1 MRDRWPAPTRQMLWC
16 STRLA
21 LYLLILRLTT
31 RSALRRRRSGS
42 SSWPISVMADRNAW
56 VTFLVL
62 VPIPGADAAAGG
74 VQAAGEADPVRVD
87 AMVVGDFGHQ
97 GANGVVGAEEAV
109 CLLAHTVRVSSS
121 AETTRGPR
129 WWVFSS
135 SRVVSNSQRCG

>member
-1 MRDRWPAPTRQMLWC
+1 MLSISMMDAVMLTLPTMLTVAGSTRQMLWC

-62 VPIPGADAAAGG
+62 VPIP
-74 VQAAGEADPVRVD
+74 ERMLRRV
-87 AMVVGDFGHQ
+87 A
-97 GANGVVGAEEAV
+97 
-109 CLLAHTVRVSSS
+109 CRLRVKLTRSGSTPWSS
-121 AETTRGPR
+121 ATSAIRAR
-129 WWVFSS
+129 MA
-135 SRVVSNSQRCG
+135 